1 MVQLPK
7 TKKYYFRQTR
17 LNINTHKE
25 TIITFLQADIALLMD
40 LMIGLCGVLAGLSY
54 AEHTGGN
61 DKKK

>member
-1 MVQLPK
+1 MQLPK
-7 TKKYYFRQTR
+7 TKKYYCRQTR

-25 TIITFLQADIALLMD
+25 TIITFLQADIALLVG

-54 AEHTGGN
+54 AAHTGGN